1 MVTLLTVNA
10 ELDAM
15 CHKVMESLW
24 LINLLEEMDL
34 PRDCEVLCDN
44 EGALKTVK
52 NPALLEETMHVRKS
66 SFHPT
71 ISCTRHVQS
80 ILVNTKENI
89 ADILTKALA
98 RLDFNRLRLL
108 GCMRD

>member
-89 ADILTKALA
+89 ADILTENTSKAG
-98 RLDFNRLRLL
+98 FQ
-108 GCMRD
+108 